1 MTWYRTI
8 YYLPSIV
15 PVVANAILWIWIL
28 NPPYGLVNAAWRAT
42 LTQWFGIAAPG
53 WLTSETY
60 AKPGLILMGLWG
72 AGGGMILWLAGLQG
86 IPQHLYEA
94 ADLDGANWWTR
105 FRHVTLPMLTPYMFF
120 NLIMGTIGVLQTF
133 DNVYIM
139 TGGGPGDSTTVP
151 VFYLF
156 NNAFNYFK
164 MGYASA
170 IAWLLFAIILVLTI
184 AQLKLAPRWVYYE
197 SEKGK

>member
-1 MTWYRTI
+1 
-8 YYLPSIV
+8 
-15 PVVANAILWIWIL
+15 
-28 NPPYGLVNAAWRAT
+28 
-42 LTQWFGIAAPG
+42 
-53 WLTSETY
+53 
-60 AKPGLILMGLWG
+60 
-72 AGGGMILWLAGLQG
+72 
-86 IPQHLYEA
+86 
-94 ADLDGANWWTR
+94 
-105 FRHVTLPMLTPYMFF
+105 
-120 NLIMGTIGVLQTF
+120 
-133 DNVYIM
+133 VYIM